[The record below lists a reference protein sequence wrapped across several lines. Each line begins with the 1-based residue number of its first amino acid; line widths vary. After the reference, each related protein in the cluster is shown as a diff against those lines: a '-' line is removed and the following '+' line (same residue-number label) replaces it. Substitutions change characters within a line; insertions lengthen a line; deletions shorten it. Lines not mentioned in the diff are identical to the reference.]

1 MEGKRLDIKENVSAV
16 LAGKQNKIDFNEL
29 LKETKAPP
37 GQLREALSQMEAAG
51 LVVISKKGGIF
62 APGKFGYYTGR
73 LDVKRL
79 GFAFLICDGEDIF
92 IGADN
97 KAGAL
102 NEDIVLVRLLSK
114 NETHRR
120 REGVVEKILSNIE
133 RSVVGLLTD
142 SFVIADDERMDDIH
156 IQKKNMGGA
165 RSGQKVVVKIL
176 KRAGKNES
184 PEGEITQILGE
195 AGVSSV
201 EMLSYIKRFNL
212 PEEFPDEVMAQA
224 KEAAGRQLNI
234 KGRLDLRDQKIFTI
248 DGESAKDLD
257 DAVSIKKL
265 EDGYELGVH
274 IADVAHYVLEG
285 SKLDKEALDRG
296 TSVYLADYVIPMLP
310 EPLSNGACSL
320 SEGTEKLTL
329 SCIMKITPDGRIQS
343 GKLYESVI
351 KSAHRMT
358 YTNVNA
364 IMDGSDNKL
373 LKDYADIV
381 DDIKLMER
389 LAQQLRMRR
398 EEKGSIDFELDETQ
412 FVYDSEG
419 RVTDVMP
426 RVRGDAERLIEEFM
440 LAANRTVAEEY
451 FWRQIPF
458 VYRVHE
464 KPDEE
469 KMKAFGLLYKNLGYT
484 IKGKLENVHPKMLQK
499 VLSDIKGTQHE
510 NIISQIMLRSLKK
523 AEYSEQC
530 IGHFGLSFPYYCH
543 FTSPIRRYPDLAVH
557 RIIKHDIGGRLTEK
571 YIENLEER
579 VIDISDRSSLR
590 ERAAMQAERKVDDMK
605 KAEYMMGKEGMI
617 YPGIVSGVTKNALFV
632 ELDNTVEGVIPLS
645 SLLGD
650 YYIFDENFYF
660 VKGEHTGKKISLGDE
675 MTVRVMAVSV
685 YPPRIEFERA

>member
-1 MEGKRLDIKENVSAV
+1 MDIKKSISAI
-16 LAGKQNKIDFNEL
+16 LADTQRKMNFEDL
-29 LKETKAPP
+29 LKETKVSPVE
-37 GQLREALSQMEAAG
+37 LREALHQMELQG
-51 LVVISKKGGIF
+51 MVVISKKGDIF
-62 APGKFGYYTGR
+62 APGKFGYYVGR

-79 GFAFLICDGEDIF
+79 GFAFMICDEEDIF

-102 NEDIVLVRLLSK
+102 NDDIVLVRLMSK
-114 NETHRR
+114 NETHRK
-120 REGVVEKILSNIE
+120 REGVVVKILGSEE
-133 RSVVGLLTD
+133 RKVVGLLTD
-142 SFVIADDERMDDIH
+142 SFVIPDDERMDDVH
-156 IQKKNMGGA
+156 IQKRNLGGA
-165 RSGQKVVVKIL
+165 KSGQKVIAKII

-184 PEGEITQILGE
+184 PEGEIIEILGE

-201 EMLSYIKRFNL
+201 EMISYIKRFKL
-212 PEEFPDEVMAQA
+212 PEAFSGEVMAQA
-224 KEAAGRQLNI
+224 TAAAERELNT
-234 KGRLDLRDQKIFTI
+234 KGRLDLRDRDVFTI

-274 IADVAHYVLEG
+274 IADVTHYVLEG
-285 SKLDKEALDRG
+285 SKLDNEALERG

-329 SCIMKITPDGRIQS
+329 SCIMKITFDGRIQS
-343 GKLYESVI
+343 GKLSESVI
-351 KSAHRMT
+351 KSVHRMT

-364 IMDGSDNKL
+364 IIEGGDKEL
-373 LKDYADIV
+373 LEKYADIV

-389 LAQQLRMRR
+389 LAEQLRLRR
-398 EEKGSIDFELDETQ
+398 EEKGSIDFEIDETQ
-412 FVYDSEG
+412 FIYDSEG
-419 RVTDVMP
+419 RVTDVVP
-426 RVRGDAERLIEEFM
+426 RVRGIAERLIEEFM

-484 IKGKLENVHPKMLQK
+484 VKGKFDNIHPKMLQK
-499 VLSDIKGTQHE
+499 VLSEIKDTPHE

-557 RIIKHDIGGRLTEK
+557 RIIKHDLGGRLTPKYLEK
-571 YIENLEER
+571 LEEK
-579 VIDISDRSSLR
+579 VADISEKSSLR
-590 ERAAMQAERKVDDMK
+590 ERAAMQAERKVDDIK
-605 KAEYMMGKEGMI
+605 KAEYMMGKEGRT
-617 YPGIVSGVTKNALFV
+617 YTGVVSGVTKNVLFV

-645 SLLGD
+645 SLPDD
-650 YYIFDENFYF
+650 YYIFDEKFYL

-675 MTVRVMAVSV
+675 MAIRVVGVSV
-685 YPPRIEFERA
+685 YPPRVEFERA